1 MRKAI
6 AIIAA
11 IASIAAAAAQT
22 PDMGKPRELRL
33 NVDANLFFVN
43 NEFTTLMKGYSLPGF
58 RLTPTLSYTPA
69 KNVRIEAGA
78 YMMHYWGA
86 DRYPNGNYLSVPEYD
101 PENSSKGLHAL
112 PFLRAEATAP
122 CGVTFVLGN
131 IHGGES
137 HRLLPML
144 YSPELAL
151 TADPEAGLQILYS
164 RPWADFD
171 LWADWRTF
179 IYSNSPYRENFF
191 VGLSSHFRYNSP
203 EADTHFYSPLQALIE
218 HRGGE
223 IDTDEIPGVNTM
235 INAAAGFGAR
245 FNIAGSGIRY
255 VQIEA
260 DFLASFQQ
268 AGKAWPYDNGTAWY
282 AHADAD
288 LWGLKASLGYYSAHK
303 FMPLLGMP
311 LWGVASSKYPG
322 TLLDDPQTVTLSLS
336 YAYTFTPGFSIS
348 ADAQV
353 YQLLA
358 CDKIAD
364 GVKSRESAA
373 TNFAIGVTFKASPS
387 FLIKRFKKK

>member
-1 MRKAI
+1 MKRLLTIVLALT
-6 AIIAA
+6 
-11 IASIAAAAAQT
+11 SILAPAQT
-22 PDMGKPRELRL
+22 NYTGKPRQLRL
-33 NVDANLFFVN
+33 NIDADLFLVN

-58 RLTPTLSYTPA
+58 RLTPTLSYTPS
-69 KNVRIEAGA
+69 KNVKIEGGA

-86 DRYPNGNYLSVPEYD
+86 DEYPNGNYLSIPEYA
-101 PENSSKGLHAL
+101 PGHSSKGMHML
-112 PFLRAEATAP
+112 PFLRAVATAP

-131 IHGGES
+131 IYGSES
-137 HRLLPML
+137 HRLLPQL
-144 YSPELAL
+144 YSPELEL

-179 IYSNSPYRENFF
+179 IYNNSPYRENFF
-191 VGLSSHFRYNSP
+191 VGLSALFKYNSP
-203 EADTHFYSPLQALIE
+203 DSKVHFYSPLQALIE

-223 IDTDEIPGVNTM
+223 IDTDEIPGVSTM
-235 INAAAGFGAR
+235 VNAAAGMGAR
-245 FNIAGSGIRY
+245 FNIAPEGLRY

-260 DFLASFQQ
+260 DFLGSFQQ
-268 AGKAWPYDNGTAWY
+268 AGKAWPYDNGTAWH

-288 LWGLKASLGYYSAHK
+288 LWGVKASLGYYSAHK

-311 LWGVASSKYPG
+311 LWGVASTKYPG
-322 TLLDDPQTVTLSLS
+322 MLLDDPQTVTLSIS

-358 CDKIAD
+358 CDKLLD
-364 GVKSRESAA
+364 DVKSRESAA
-373 TNFAIGVTFKASPS
+373 TNFAIGVTFKANPS
-387 FLIKRFKKK
+387 FLIKKFKKK